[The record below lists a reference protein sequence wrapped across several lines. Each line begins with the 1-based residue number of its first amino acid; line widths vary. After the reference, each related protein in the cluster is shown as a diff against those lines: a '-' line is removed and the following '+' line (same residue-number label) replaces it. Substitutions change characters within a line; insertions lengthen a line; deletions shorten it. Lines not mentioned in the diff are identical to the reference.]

1 MPGNPFSKEE
11 VESLE
16 DLTPAERRK
25 AFSEHGMKSAGLSGA
40 AAGRRARLD
49 AVDIMLQRRQK
60 ARSTLQGRAARS
72 GSKPTAKGI
81 AGSRD
86 KFDVEKQI
94 RGGY

>member
-1 MPGNPFSKEE
+1 MPGKPYSEE
-11 VESLE
+11 ELDDME
-16 DLTPAERRK
+16 KRK
-25 AFSEHGMKSAGLSGA
+25 AFSGHGMKSAGLSGA

-49 AVDIMLQRRQK
+49 AVDMMLQRRQK

-72 GSKPTAKGI
+72 GSAPTAKGI